1 METNDY
7 VIISKDGE
15 LVRLSTGM
23 SNRGAYE
30 NLLRISR
37 EESSLII
44 FSKYG
49 LRENGYACVIDVF
62 DTIHE
67 MPYSE
72 VREKVDGLIRK
83 LTGREQ

>member
-1 METNDY
+1 METKDY

-15 LVRLSTGM
+15 LVRLSTGT
-23 SNRGAYE
+23 SGREAYD

-37 EESSLII
+37 EESSSII

-49 LRENGYACVIDVF
+49 LRGDGYECVLEVF

-72 VREKVDGLIRK
+72 VSEKVGGLIAK
-83 LTGREQ
+83 LKGEIQ

>member
-1 METNDY
+1 M
-7 VIISKDGE
+7 
-15 LVRLSTGM
+15 
-23 SNRGAYE
+23 
-30 NLLRISR
+30 
-37 EESSLII
+37 II